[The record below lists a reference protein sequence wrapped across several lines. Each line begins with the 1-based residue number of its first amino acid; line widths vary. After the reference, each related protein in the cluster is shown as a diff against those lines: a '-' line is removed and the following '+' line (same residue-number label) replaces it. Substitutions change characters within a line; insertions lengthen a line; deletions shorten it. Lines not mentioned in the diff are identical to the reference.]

1 MENKKI
7 PVTIIT
13 GFLGSGKTTL
23 LNNLIEKYKNKRFAI
38 IENEFGD
45 INIDRSL
52 ISKTEGSTIYELSN
66 GCICCTLNKELGIT
80 LNSLIMSYAS
90 YDHLIIESTGIADPG
105 DIVQTFLSGKRVQRY
120 FELDSV
126 ICVIDA
132 LNVLQQ
138 LKENEETRKQAA
150 LANTILINKSD
161 CIDKQKTDLIREE
174 LAVINSSA
182 RLHSTTYTNIDDY
195 QLLEVFAFAPQKL
208 EQEFSAIDF
217 SLVKPAFKNGNGHN
231 ITSHSFCFNGGFE
244 LSKFSLWMESFL
256 LFNTNRIYRVKGII
270 NIHND
275 DRKYIVQ
282 GVNASLSLSQGSAW
296 DTNEERC
303 SKLVF
308 IGKNLEKNELEE
320 NLVTLMSN
328 E

>member
-1 MENKKI
+1 MKIKKI

-23 LNNLIEKYKNKRFAI
+23 LNNLLEKYKNKRFAI

-66 GCICCTLNKELGIT
+66 GCICCTLNKELGTT
-80 LNSLIMSYAS
+80 LNSLILSYAS

-120 FELDSV
+120 YELDSV

-132 LNVLQQ
+132 LNVLLQ

-150 LANTILINKSD
+150 LADTILINKSD
-161 CIDKQKTDLIREE
+161 CIDHQKTELIRKE
-174 LAVINSSA
+174 LAAINSSA
-182 RLHSTTYTNIDDY
+182 RIYSTTYTNINDY
-195 QLLEVFAFAPQKL
+195 QLLEVFAFAPRKL
-208 EQEFSAIDF
+208 EKEFSAIDF
-217 SLVKPAFKNGNGHN
+217 SKVKPAFENGNGHN
-231 ITSHSFCFNGGFE
+231 ITSHSFYFKGGFE
-244 LSKFSLWMESFL
+244 FSKFSFWMESFL

-270 NIHND
+270 NLHNNN
-275 DRKYIVQ
+275 RKYIVQ
-282 GVNASLSLSQGSAW
+282 GVNASLSLSQGSEW

-308 IGKNLEKNELEE
+308 IGKNLGKEELKE
-320 NLVTLMSN
+320 NLITLLYK